1 MLCISFRYT
10 GKLSADL
17 LLSSLQAVTAMQ
29 RSFATA
35 SSSFRVFRPL
45 AKPCTRA
52 GMRVRARA
60 EKQRIRVIETALGGP
75 SDKIKLLRH
84 LGLRV
89 GEDDE
94 DFVEAHFGPGEDGQ
108 MSEGEQPCSP
118 AGAFESWQ
126 SRPSTS
132 THSPHTPF
140 RSCALSNLCTWYAFA
155 QCG

>member
-1 MLCISFRYT
+1 
-10 GKLSADL
+10 
-17 LLSSLQAVTAMQ
+17 MQ

-35 SSSFRVFRPL
+35 FPSFQASGPLTRVNS
-45 AKPCTRA
+45 CTRA
-52 GMRVRARA
+52 GMRVRACA

-108 MSEGEQPCSP
+108 MSEGEQP
-118 AGAFESWQ
+118 
-126 SRPSTS
+126 
-132 THSPHTPF
+132 
-140 RSCALSNLCTWYAFA
+140 
-155 QCG
+155 